1 MTRQL
6 SAAALAL
13 ALAGP
18 MVLTSAAPSEGAAI
32 VVRIYDTG
40 HHDYH
45 RWTSRE
51 QHAYREYLE
60 SRHLAYVRYARQRA
74 QERRAYWRWR
84 HERLEHERR
93 W

>member
-1 MTRQL
+1 MAQL
-6 SAAALAL
+6 SAAVLAL

-18 MVLTSAAPSEGAAI
+18 MIAATAVPSEGASI
-32 VVRIYDTG
+32 VVRIYDRD

-45 RWTSRE
+45 RWDRRE

-60 SRHLAYVRYARQRA
+60 SRHHAYVRYARQREE
-74 QERRAYWRWR
+74 ERRAYWRWR

-93 W
+93 